1 MHILRHQ
8 LWANFGPPTPSCV
21 INIIMAL
28 DPPPPLKWWC
38 NMWTEGELLDDFS
51 DTFQIIKICFSTII
65 RTIFWGLELY
75 SRILSH
81 DSWRNSLIYSWFQV
95 FYSNTCSM
103 FQVSHPS
110 TFQVSAQHHFALAPP
125 TPPKGTINVIICA
138 WTPHPPLTWWC
149 NMCTVLMPF
158 FSINCNSYKKRIWF
172 YIKFSMPF

>member
-1 MHILRHQ
+1 MCVRLCVINFWNCVIISFRERRNHGVLLGIFSPPLGVTPFPFSVRERAHI
-8 LWANFGPPTPSCV
+8 TPSTLGQFWPPPPCV

-38 NMWTEGELLDDFS
+38 NMWTEVELLDDFS

-81 DSWRNSLIYSWFQV
+81 DSWRNSLVYSWFQV

-110 TFQVSAQHHFALAPP
+110 TFKV
-125 TPPKGTINVIICA
+125 
-138 WTPHPPLTWWC
+138 
-149 NMCTVLMPF
+149 
-158 FSINCNSYKKRIWF
+158 
-172 YIKFSMPF
+172 